1 MRRIAALLALAAL
14 AGCGSGGPNPIVQE
28 AWDEAQGFWTN
39 EPADTTGGAPPRA
52 LTRTDI
58 ETADVA
64 AIWARLESDPRPT
77 LLYASAQN
85 GAHVTYFSAFR
96 QSIVLRGSQ
105 VTGTRGL
112 GWDLLSAWSDPQ
124 DPLARPT
131 PPASWPAGVE
141 RTYEF
146 PARRPARPDRDL
158 PVPLRARPGP
168 GDGDPAAAPRRR
180 RVQRD
185 LRRPVRDASRTCISP
200 TPAPV
205 SSGAACSGPARR
217 WSSRPAGA
225 RAARL
230 IGQAV
235 AKRLHRNEKGSA
247 DSAAPVRWSAA
258 SRGAINRNR

>member
-1 MRRIAALLALAAL
+1 MRRIATLLALAAL

-28 AWDEAQGFWTN
+28 AWDEAQGFCTN

-146 PARRPARPDRDL
+146 PAD
-158 PVPLRARPGP
+158 GP
-168 GDGDPAAAPRRR
+168 RGLIETYQCRFER
-180 RVQRD
+180 
-185 LRRPVRDASRTCISP
+185 
-200 TPAPV
+200 
-205 SSGAACSGPARR
+205 GPAREMVILQR
-217 WSSRPAGA
+217 RHVGVEFSETCVGPSGTFEN
-225 RAARL
+225 
-230 IGQAV
+230 
-235 AKRLHRNEKGSA
+235 LHFA
-247 DSAAPVRWSAA
+247 DA
-258 SRGAINRNR
+258 STGFVWRTLQWTGPKMQLLDLQVLEPLD

>member
-96 QSIVLRGSQ
+96 QSWLAFLLYSDLTFSWRDM
-105 VTGTRGL
+105 RADYLHL
-112 GWDLLSAWSDPQ
+112 GND
-124 DPLARPT
+124 
-131 PPASWPAGVE
+131 
-141 RTYEF
+141 F
-146 PARRPARPDRDL
+146 
-158 PVPLRARPGP
+158 
-168 GDGDPAAAPRRR
+168 
-180 RVQRD
+180 
-185 LRRPVRDASRTCISP
+185 
-200 TPAPV
+200 
-205 SSGAACSGPARR
+205 
-217 WSSRPAGA
+217 
-225 RAARL
+225 
-230 IGQAV
+230 
-235 AKRLHRNEKGSA
+235 
-247 DSAAPVRWSAA
+247 
-258 SRGAINRNR
+258 